1 VTKVATLTAN
11 PFDALSLD
19 RLVDEGNTSPPISPN
34 WEMVVKCGKRISLVG
49 LSLPLLSSLSEQS

>member
-11 PFDALSLD
+11 PFNALNLD
-19 RLVDEGNTSPPISPN
+19 RPVDEGNTSPISPD

-49 LSLPLLSSLSEQS
+49 VKAQGL